1 MRWIWLWPPYLG
13 AGIRVHSYQLPLNEI
28 VIKMPLKLRNTNLV
42 GTHFGGN
49 LYTMCDPWY
58 MFILMNALGS
68 DYIVWDYSA
77 KIDFLKPGKNT
88 VYATFTIS
96 EDRLKQIQD
105 EVADGQKYLPS
116 FETEIVDEDG
126 ETVAKVHKVLYVRRK
141 PK

>member
-1 MRWIWLWPPYLG
+1 
-13 AGIRVHSYQLPLNEI
+13 
-28 VIKMPLKLRNTNLV
+28 
-42 GTHFGGN
+42 
-49 LYTMCDPWY
+49 MCDPWY

-116 FETEIVDEDG
+116 FETEVVDEDG